1 MTEWSRSGPTGCDE
15 PHNRR
20 RYGDLNVGHQRSRAV
35 IGESYNL
42 PAAAVACGP
51 SGRPRAARCT
61 RPRLSGYGLPRGRFP
76 GRLSRFGWGRLAV
89 GARGVVGG
97 VRRPTVWGRCYRRP
111 EVAAVSTDAGC
122 AQAIVRPGE
131 DCRRLKQCLMTLG
144 IHGIFQC

>member
-20 RYGDLNVGHQRSRAV
+20 RYGDLDVAHQRSRAV

-76 GRLSRFGWGRLAV
+76 GRLGRFGWGRLAV
-89 GARGVVGG
+89 GARCRWWRSSAHGLGDGATAGQRLPLCPRMRAALKLLFGPAKTAGG
-97 VRRPTVWGRCYRRP
+97 
-111 EVAAVSTDAGC
+111 
-122 AQAIVRPGE
+122 
-131 DCRRLKQCLMTLG
+131 
-144 IHGIFQC
+144 